1 MRVSGDSFSGAT
13 CLKGRYNAIHQM
25 NLYPMDIAVAFS
37 NTCPLDRAMLLKV
50 TDKRLTNLQS
60 NHVGILNKHRDHYT
74 FLGNCPPTPPLS

>member
-50 TDKRLTNLQS
+50 TDKR
-60 NHVGILNKHRDHYT
+60 
-74 FLGNCPPTPPLS
+74 